1 MIAALL
7 FAGLLAATPP
17 EKPLHLDGLAGAPE
31 YLAAATS
38 LTLQLELDSAQRVVD
53 LGLKKFPAAQ
63 GFHLKQGDIH
73 RARGKVAEA
82 FYEYQWELLRAG
94 TTDTGTAA
102 AKAIGG
108 FMTSDKRGLDVDE
121 IHTVLLAMVKLQ
133 NDGKAALAD
142 LKRVEDRR
150 GVRFV
155 LSVLIAEAHV
165 QARDLEPAARIY
177 RNLIARDGYFIPA
190 YVELAG
196 VLRLQGQAKEADA
209 FTARARELD
218 PNHPSLQPAGPR

>member
-7 FAGLLAATPP
+7 FAGILVAAPPP
-17 EKPLHLDGLAGAPE
+17 EKPVHLEGLKGVPE
-31 YLAAATS
+31 FLAAATS
-38 LTLQLELDSAQRVVD
+38 LTLQKELDSAQRVVD
-53 LGLKKFPAAQ
+53 LGQEKFPSAQ

-73 RARGKVAEA
+73 RARGKTAEA

-94 TTDTGTAA
+94 NTDTGIAA
-102 AKAIGG
+102 AKAIAG
-108 FMTSDKRGLDVDE
+108 FMSSDKRGLDVDE
-121 IHTVLLAMVKLQ
+121 IHSVLMAMVKLQ
-133 NDGKAALAD
+133 NDGKTALAD
-142 LKRVEDRR
+142 LKRVEDSR

-177 RNLIARDGYFIPA
+177 RNLIARDAYFVPA

-196 VLRLQGQAKEADA
+196 VLRLQGQTKEADA
-209 FTARARELD
+209 FTARAREID
-218 PNHPSLQPAGPR
+218 PQHPSLRPAGP